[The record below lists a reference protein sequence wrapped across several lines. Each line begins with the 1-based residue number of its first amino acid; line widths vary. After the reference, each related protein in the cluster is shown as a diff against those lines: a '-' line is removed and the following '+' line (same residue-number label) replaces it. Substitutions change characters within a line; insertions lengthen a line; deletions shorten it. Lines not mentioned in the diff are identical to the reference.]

1 MADERKNKCVNH
13 YSRNSFSCF
22 WLFILRKYLPLIR
35 TSQQHIVKDKNE
47 KEVSYESSLASI
59 SHFAYAHLFIS
70 NAYTSFSRQ
79 KLIPMGEAI
88 GIQLQ
93 LSHVFVA
100 HDVLLASNQWMK
112 GGAVIEKIND
122 IPVKSLAEAKQA
134 VAKDGQQN
142 GRSIVKAN
150 KLHWNY
156 KTKKQSMS
164 FPF

>member
-1 MADERKNKCVNH
+1 
-13 YSRNSFSCF
+13 
-22 WLFILRKYLPLIR
+22 
-35 TSQQHIVKDKNE
+35 
-47 KEVSYESSLASI
+47 
-59 SHFAYAHLFIS
+59 
-70 NAYTSFSRQ
+70 
-79 KLIPMGEAI
+79 MGEAI

-164 FPF
+164 FPFKR